1 MRRTILTLILFS
13 VINLAYGQVETK
25 KFPNNDALKQL
36 NYVRNYPNEN
46 KVKTFPSFDA
56 QKLIDEENIDVGLDA
71 PFRFGKGFDTKIS
84 LADGEWTD
92 IEGGRLWSLRF
103 QSKGAYSINFVFN
116 QFFLPEGAEL
126 YISNF
131 SESVLYGPVTSKV
144 NTKSGF
150 FLTDLVQG
158 DDVTIFLFEPTNME
172 NKSKLIIKRVIHAYK
187 NLFQMGFRD
196 LGSSGAC
203 NNDIACF
210 SAWDEESDAVAL
222 VLLAGG
228 DELCSGSLLM
238 TAGQT
243 FEPYFLS
250 AFHCIDASKDG
261 SLSST
266 EIFNAENWMFKFQ
279 YKMTSCG
286 GSTATTGITYN
297 GAEFRAGW
305 GTSDFVL
312 MEMNNSPL
320 GDTRFSWL
328 GWDRIGTAPTS
339 GTGIHHPSGDVM
351 KISFDHDAIPETFKG
366 SSVGGSG
373 HWYVDIENG
382 TLENGSSGSPLFNE
396 DKRVVGQLHSGYPGC
411 SSSKQFWYGCFH
423 RSWTGGGTNETRLSN
438 WLDPCGSGALITN
451 TARTPYISG
460 PSTVC
465 STGATFTVTNLPSG
479 YSVTWDK
486 SSNLTYISGQN
497 TNSYVVKSNGIG
509 PAWVQA
515 AINGSCVGTV
525 NLTTGDIWSG
535 LPSGYEIDGPS
546 VIQLNNSTPYHYIAT
561 GNGYSHLQGISSIGW
576 TSSTNIGFVYGTNGQ
591 YDAYARGLS
600 VGDGTINFYTTNNC
614 GTTTFDYLVWIS
626 KNPRMTIY
634 PNPATDIITVTIDSS
649 NEMLETSL
657 VKKTE
662 IKYSGS
668 YEIQIWNE
676 RQGLVRIIRDSK
688 STEQISLEGLS
699 KGMYYLHLV
708 KNKETLQ
715 KQLFWII

>member
-1 MRRTILTLILFS
+1 M
-13 VINLAYGQVETK
+13 K
-25 KFPNNDALKQL
+25 
-36 NYVRNYPNEN
+36 
-46 KVKTFPSFDA
+46 
-56 QKLIDEENIDVGLDA
+56 
-71 PFRFGKGFDTKIS
+71 
-84 LADGEWTD
+84 
-92 IEGGRLWSLRF
+92 
-103 QSKGAYSINFVFN
+103 
-116 QFFLPEGAEL
+116 
-126 YISNF
+126 
-131 SESVLYGPVTSKV
+131 
-144 NTKSGF
+144 
-150 FLTDLVQG
+150 
-158 DDVTIFLFEPTNME
+158 
-172 NKSKLIIKRVIHAYK
+172 K
-187 NLFQMGFRD
+187 NLFIFLSFLNVLTISAQDKCLTIAPEPPSWIFNKSMRLLDNDRSYSLNIFVHIVRS
-196 LGSSGAC
+196 SSGQGLSTNIISTIMNSLNSSFYDANIQFSLLGMDVIENDYFYTNLIGRENQLMGMNAHC
-203 NNDIACF
+203 NAIDIYVLGESTIWTGAGLANGIPSKALIVHGGYYNTSTLPHEMGHCLGLYHTHHGTVNEGGGDTNQCPELVNGSKSFICGDYISDTPADPSKWSSSSCVYIGTDKDANGDYYIPNSSNFMTYAYKPCRFLF
-210 SAWDEESDAVAL
+210 SNLQIDRMKDFIDNS
-222 VLLAGG
+222 VLL
-228 DELCSGSLLM
+228 
-238 TAGQT
+238 QKV
-243 FEPYFLS
+243 FHLS
-250 AFHCIDASKDG
+250 
-261 SLSST
+261 
-266 EIFNAENWMFKFQ
+266 
-279 YKMTSCG
+279 
-286 GSTATTGITYN
+286 
-297 GAEFRAGW
+297 
-305 GTSDFVL
+305 
-312 MEMNNSPL
+312 
-320 GDTRFSWL
+320 
-328 GWDRIGTAPTS
+328 
-339 GTGIHHPSGDVM
+339 
-351 KISFDHDAIPETFKG
+351 
-366 SSVGGSG
+366 
-373 HWYVDIENG
+373 
-382 TLENGSSGSPLFNE
+382 
-396 DKRVVGQLHSGYPGC
+396 
-411 SSSKQFWYGCFH
+411 
-423 RSWTGGGTNETRLSN
+423 
-438 WLDPCGSGALITN
+438 
-451 TARTPYISG
+451 ISG

-465 STGATFTVTNLPSG
+465 STGATFNVTNLPSG